1 MLLIYMHVML
11 GLLLIYMH
19 VMLGLLLIFWCVMLG
34 LLLVFWCV
42 ILGLLLIYRRVKL
55 FDLHSVFLF
64 VLAAFRFTCR
74 DFNSVIVANVL

>member
-1 MLLIYMHVML
+1 MLLIYRRVILGMLLIYMHVML
-11 GLLLIYMH
+11 GLLLIYRH
-19 VMLGLLLIFWCVMLG
+19 VMLGLLLIFWCV
-34 LLLVFWCV
+34 
-42 ILGLLLIYRRVKL
+42 ILGLLLIYRHVKL